1 MAVSP
6 AVVRGIGHCNLLQE
20 RHRRRGAI
28 NRRGMGNE
36 AAVFDFQRVTARLG
50 EGIGH
55 LHHSTVLRPTSV
67 GLSRPATGEGRAA
80 GAIPDT
86 ARCSV
91 PGWRGQGRAG
101 PHRGGHGVFPAT
113 AGVAGARRR
122 RLLPA
127 PHRHSGWHRCC
138 GA

>member
-36 AAVFDFQRVTARLG
+36 AAVFDFQRVTDRLG
-50 EGIGH
+50 E
-55 LHHSTVLRPTSV
+55 VVQQR
-67 GLSRPATGEGRAA
+67 EGRAA

-101 PHRGGHGVFPAT
+101 PHRGGHGFFPAT